1 VLSLVAS
8 KWPQQVTNRSLESRS
23 YPGQTWA
30 AASEVL
36 GLRPRMFTRTVRQRW
51 TTRWVGESTD
61 CGLQGFETVGY
72 NHPILVSV
80 GSFQTLPNVSFGE
93 LA

>member
-1 VLSLVAS
+1 MATAGNKPVIG
-8 KWPQQVTNRSLESRS
+8 VTVVSRS
-23 YPGQTWA
+23 DLA
-30 AASEVL
+30 AEVL
-36 GLRPRMFTRTVRQRW
+36 GLRPLMFTRTVRQRW

-72 NHPILVSV
+72 NHPIWVSV